1 MISYVIRRILF
12 MVPTLFAV
20 IAVTFMLIHAAPGG
34 PFDREQQLTP
44 EAETELNIHYGLNK
58 SLTAQFTQYLGGLS
72 HGDFGPSFRY
82 KEYSVRD
89 LISQGLPVSAQLGVQ
104 ALLLALLFGV
114 SIGLY
119 AGYNKNKS
127 SDSIFMGFA
136 MIGIAV
142 PNFVI
147 APLLALIFAV
157 WLHWLPVSGLDAPGA
172 LVLPTISLALPQ
184 IAAIAR
190 LTRGSVIEVLQQ
202 NYIRTARAK
211 AMPVHI
217 IVLRHAL
224 KPSLMPIISYLGP
237 AAANLL
243 TGSVVIEVIFGL
255 PGIGRYFVQG
265 ALNRDYTLVLGVVI
279 LYATL
284 LIILNFAADL
294 IYTWLDPRLK
304 MA

>member
-1 MISYVIRRILF
+1 MIAFIIRRLIF
-12 MVPTLFAV
+12 MVPTLFVV
-20 IAVTFMLIHAAPGG
+20 IAVTFMLMHAAPGG

-44 EAETELNIHYGLNK
+44 EAEAELNIHYGLNK
-58 SLTAQFTQYLGGLS
+58 PLVSQFTQYLGGVL

-89 LISQGLPVSAQLGVQ
+89 LIGQGLPVSAQLGIQ
-104 ALLLALLFGV
+104 ALMLALIFGI

-119 AGYNKNKS
+119 AGYNRNKF
-127 SDSIFMGFA
+127 SDSIIMGFA

-142 PNFVI
+142 PNFVV
-147 APLLALIFAV
+147 APMLALVFAV

-172 LVLPTISLALPQ
+172 MILPTISLVLPQ
-184 IAAIAR
+184 IAAVAR

-211 AMPVHI
+211 AMPTHVI
-217 IVLRHAL
+217 LLRHAL
-224 KPSLMPIISYLGP
+224 KPSLMPIVSYLGP

-265 ALNRDYTLVLGVVI
+265 ALNRDYTLVLGVIIV
-279 LYATL
+279 YATL
-284 LIILNFAADL
+284 LIVLNLLADL
-294 IYTWLDPRLK
+294 IYSWLDPRLR
-304 MA
+304 MS